1 MSDAPSDRGEAAPTL
16 RASLRGRD
24 ALAITV
30 GMVLG
35 AGIFKTPS
43 LVAANV
49 GSPVL
54 LLGVWAAGALVALVG
69 ALCYA
74 ELAAA
79 YPHPGGDY
87 YYIGRAFGERIA
99 FLYAWARLAVVQTGS
114 IAVLAYVFGDY
125 LSAALP
131 LGRASSAIYAA
142 LAVVGVTAVNWLGVR
157 RGVGAQ
163 NWLTL
168 VEVAGLLP
176 VIVAG
181 LLIAPEAS
189 ATAPPAHNSGG
200 GGGLGA
206 AMVFVLLTYG
216 GWNEAAYLSA
226 ELKGGGRRVGR
237 VLFGGIAIIAALYL
251 LANLAYLRALG
262 LGGMAGSDAVAVA
275 VMRRAFGPAGATI
288 VALAVAVSSLTSA
301 NATAITGA
309 RSAYALGRDLP
320 ALGWLGRWD
329 QRSGSPRN
337 ALLAQG
343 AAAFLLVLAGAWA
356 RDGFQLAV
364 EYSAPVFWFFFL
376 LAGLSLFVLRR
387 REPGRPRPFRVPGYP
402 VTPALFCLANAWL
415 LWSSVVYAGRGALVG
430 VAVVAA
436 GALLLPAVQRG
447 ARPTRA

>member
-1 MSDAPSDRGEAAPTL
+1 MNDAAHDRGAAVPILRTTL
-16 RASLRGRD
+16 RERD

-35 AGIFKTPS
+35 AGIFRTPS
-43 LVAANV
+43 LVATNV
-49 GSPVL
+49 GSPAA
-54 LLGVWAAGALVALVG
+54 LLGVWAAGAIVALVG

-87 YYIGRAFGERIA
+87 HYIGRAFGGRVA
-99 FLYAWARLAVVQTGS
+99 YLCAWARLLVIQTGS

-125 LSAALP
+125 SSAALP
-131 LGRASSAIYAA
+131 LGPASSTVYAA

-168 VEVAGLLP
+168 VEVSGLML
-176 VIVAG
+176 VIIAG
-181 LLIAPEAS
+181 LLIAPAAP
-189 ATAPPAHNSGG
+189 ATAPPASG

-206 AMVFVLLTYG
+206 AMVFVLLTFG

-237 VLFGGIAIIAALYL
+237 VLFGGLAAIAALYL

-275 VMRRAFGPAGATI
+275 VMREAFGPAGATI
-288 VALAVAVSSLTSA
+288 VAVAVAVASLTSA
-301 NATAITGA
+301 NATAITGS
-309 RSAYALGRDLP
+309 RSAYALGRDVP

-329 QRSGSPRN
+329 EASGSPRN
-337 ALLAQG
+337 ALFAQG
-343 AAAFLLVLAGAWA
+343 AAALLLVVAGAWA

-376 LAGLSLFVLRR
+376 LAGMSLFVLRR
-387 REPGRPRPFRVPGYP
+387 REPERARPFRVPGYP
-402 VTPALFCLANAWL
+402 VVPALFCLANAWL
-415 LWSSVVYAGRGALVG
+415 LWSSLVYAGRGALVG
-430 VAVVAA
+430 AAVVAA
-436 GALLLPAVQRG
+436 GALLLPVVQRG
-447 ARPTRA
+447 ARPPRA